1 MNSWLYWYQKLCLQ
15 LSAAALLEVCV
26 RFPQSAVRAKLPV
39 IRMCGSCR
47 AQLAVLQKLGLSS
60 LINTFP
66 LLIPVSDR
74 IHDVIVVPMLAPI
87 IMPTACASFIIPE
100 LTKPTTITVVADED

>member
-47 AQLAVLQKLGLSS
+47 AQLAVLQLDIDGEVRQLKLIEIQNNA
-60 LINTFP
+60 LIAF
-66 LLIPVSDR
+66 D
-74 IHDVIVVPMLAPI
+74 DECQYVIDQQLKAKK
-87 IMPTACASFIIPE
+87 
-100 LTKPTTITVVADED
+100 L

>member
-1 MNSWLYWYQKLCLQ
+1 YQKLCLQ

-47 AQLAVLQKLGLSS
+47 AQLAVLQEEVKGKGGEIKTNEKHQGKES
-60 LINTFP
+60 NHEQAKETFWK
-66 LLIPVSDR
+66 
-74 IHDVIVVPMLAPI
+74 VI
-87 IMPTACASFIIPE
+87 E
-100 LTKPTTITVVADED
+100 